1 MNLHWKLVS
10 SLTRAGSMLRIV
22 VWAAR
27 IDAEGEKVRRY
38 IYRECVYQVG
48 HDGLLLDEDEHTK
61 RILQT
66 KYGHEK
72 DRCIYDQLEQVLS
85 PAFAGAPTNTEVP
98 C

>member
-1 MNLHWKLVS
+1 MNLQWKLVS

-27 IDAEGEKVRRY
+27 IDAEGERTRRY

-66 KYGHEK
+66 KYGHEQG
-72 DRCIYDQLEQVLS
+72 RCIYEQLDQVLS
-85 PAFAGAPTNTEVP
+85 PAKAGAPQPSTLP